1 MKYWGLLIVSLL
13 SVQGV
18 YAQAQRDLATDSTF
32 KNWYYDSREKL
43 YQGLKSQQVDVVF
56 FGNSITE
63 GGPWHEL
70 FGNKYKI
77 ANRGIGG
84 DNTFGMKARIADV
97 VKSKPKKIFL
107 MMGINDI
114 GRGQATSWTLKNYEE
129 IIQIIKKQSPKTKI
143 YLQSTLPLN
152 DKVLKYDYL
161 LGKEEKIRALNAGI
175 VELAQKYNLQYVHV
189 KEVLADD
196 YVLKANYTKDGIHL
210 TTDAYLEWA
219 NYLKAKKYL

>member
-13 SVQGV
+13 GVQGV

-43 YQGLKSQQVDVVF
+43 YQGLTSQQVDVVF

-70 FGNKYKI
+70 FGAKYKI

-84 DNTFGMKARIADV
+84 DNTFGMKARIGDV

-114 GRGQATSWTLKNYEE
+114 GRGQATSWILKNYEE

-175 VELAQKYNLQYVHV
+175 VELAQKYRLQYVDV

-219 NYLKAKKYL
+219 KYLKAKKYL

>member
-13 SVQGV
+13 GV
-18 YAQAQRDLATDSTF
+18 EGLNAQAQRDLTTDSTY

-70 FGNKYKI
+70 FGAKYKI

-97 VKSKPKKIFL
+97 VKTKPKMIFL

-161 LGKEEKIRALNAGI
+161 LGKEEMIRALNTGI
-175 VELAQKYNLQYVHV
+175 EELSQKYKLQYVNV

-196 YVLKANYTKDGIHL
+196 YVLKENYTKDGIHL
-210 TTDAYLEWA
+210 TTDAYLAWA
-219 NYLKAKKYL
+219 KYLKAKKYL